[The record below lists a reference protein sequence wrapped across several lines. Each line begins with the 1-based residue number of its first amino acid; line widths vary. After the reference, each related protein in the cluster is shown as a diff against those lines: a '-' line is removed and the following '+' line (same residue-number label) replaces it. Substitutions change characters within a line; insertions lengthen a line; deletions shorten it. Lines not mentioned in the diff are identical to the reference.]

1 MAATDRR
8 HRTEVIR
15 SAPGRGKSWRDWFK
29 RKAAKQNSSILEEQ
43 EFKQL
48 EKQQQEA
55 ETQAEQLALLGTRTV
70 TFAPIIESINTLAL
84 EDYTPEEISASWFA
98 EDDYDDFTYNC
109 EQIRTV
115 SFAPVIET
123 FHTLV
128 ALDDYTPEE
137 ISAPWFN
144 EDDYDD
150 FTYNCEK
157 IRTVSFAPV
166 VETFHTLALD
176 DYTPEEISA
185 SWFND
190 DDYEDITYNYEKI
203 ISKMNKKSNGSIKRN
218 KDCIRGLERMTDIGL
233 ALLNCNRNDS
243 DDAVLDEQDV
253 QWDNREN
260 DHGDRIARLY
270 REVASRRCHVEAHQ
284 RGMQDALVVAEFLLR
299 KIKDEEEVQTVCSL
313 EMHQKGKNMQSP
325 AALRPIIAM
334 LQTI

>member
-1 MAATDRR
+1 MAATDRQ
-8 HRTEVIR
+8 HTTDFIR

-29 RKAAKQNSSILEEQ
+29 CKQRRKQQHEAEAQEEEPTLLRKAVS
-43 EFKQL
+43 
-48 EKQQQEA
+48 
-55 ETQAEQLALLGTRTV
+55 
-70 TFAPIIESINTLAL
+70 FAPVIETFHTLAL
-84 EDYTPEEISASWFA
+84 ADYTTEEIRATWFS
-98 EDDYDDFTYNC
+98 ENDYDDFTYSC

-115 SFAPVIET
+115 SFAPIIET

-128 ALDDYTPEE
+128 ALDDYTPE
-137 ISAPWFN
+137 ISASWFD
-144 EDDYDD
+144 EDVYDD
-150 FTYNCEK
+150 FSYNCEK

-166 VETFHTLALD
+166 IETFHTLALD

-185 SWFND
+185 SWFDD
-190 DDYEDITYNYEKI
+190 DDYDDITYNYEKI
-203 ISKMNKKSNGSIKRN
+203 ISKMNNKRNGSIIRN

-253 QWDNREN
+253 QWDNQED

-299 KIKDEEEVQTVCSL
+299 KIKDEKFLDDVLDV
-313 EMHQKGKNMQSP
+313 EMRMTSRQ
-325 AALRPIIAM
+325 
-334 LQTI
+334 